1 MRATTTGSKAVTS
14 PLLSPKP
21 HQHHTQARCTSMAP
35 QSQPALHLDS
45 KAIRTYSQ
53 RTAAAAP
60 DTLVTEET
68 VQQPSVEFLGVLKD
82 MQTVKGVI
90 HTAAAPDL
98 VFDILTDYDSCSR
111 VFRNISGSQTLFTDA
126 GDKQVIQVCRSC
138 WPARLDG
145 GRLSSGSAVVSATQH
160 MFTRRIY
167 CSRAM
172 LSQVFVWQMQQLSCQ
187 RAGWPCCCY
196 QTHQR
201 NHAVRNQHCLLCC
214 LRCAM
219 LCVLHACKWYFL
231 GVKDPLPLTQ

>member
-1 MRATTTGSKAVTS
+1 
-14 PLLSPKP
+14 
-21 HQHHTQARCTSMAP
+21 MAP
-35 QSQPALHLDS
+35 QPQPALHLDS

-60 DTLVTEET
+60 DTLVAEET

-145 GRLSSGSAVVSATQH
+145 GRLSSGSAVVCYLKSVYSSHILQQGDVVSCFRLAGAAAVMPTCWLAMQLLSDTPEESCSAPLAL
-160 MFTRRIY
+160 FAVLFAL
-167 CSRAM
+167 C
-172 LSQVFVWQMQQLSCQ
+172 
-187 RAGWPCCCY
+187 
-196 QTHQR
+196 
-201 NHAVRNQHCLLCC
+201 HA
-214 LRCAM
+214 CAV
-219 LCVLHACKWYFL
+219 LCVSCMPASGTGTFL
-231 GVKDPLPLTQ
+231 GSRPLCH